1 MALHSMVVFL
11 LLVGHLCYTSQAAA
25 STLPGVRFGQQGD
38 RSRVVFELQEDVPYH
53 LEADS
58 DPTLI
63 RIIFPT
69 LRFTPKSQVARARTG
84 LIQEV
89 RWSTN
94 ASQVIADI
102 VLKQPGTVQHAARL
116 HAPPRVVVDIARR
129 NDGEAQKESE
139 GAKGQGTVTAAPR
152 AIDEHPREGTA
163 TSPPQAAS
171 PTAQTP
177 LLPPAS
183 TLTSTQLLERAEKQW
198 EARQFEAAQRSYTA
212 FLQRYPEHPS
222 NHLIAA
228 RVADILRAQEHY
240 RTALEAYVV
249 VVQGYPGSEGA
260 IISQIRMA
268 ELGTILPDLLP
279 AGDEPRYAAYR
290 HPLETLRRLT
300 SDYPFSPL
308 ADVARFKLA
317 EIILQQQDI
326 AAAMDLLQQL
336 LRRPLQDALRR
347 DVEQQLRRAVGR
359 QLDAY
364 QRQGAFFDVLRT
376 FFAYKPSLPPTE
388 AGHPELLYPLVASY
402 VRLGLLD
409 EAQSLLPTLLN
420 AAATPI
426 QRAHIALVQAMF
438 FAQNGRDE
446 VVTALL
452 SPLQQFT
459 DPTMRGQALFLL
471 TESAWRA
478 QRTDDVVR
486 YADLGEAI
494 LTDPV
499 ERTKFFTI
507 LGQAYET
514 QGEVNKAMQAFRK
527 CAEVPDAGERAETC
541 LLRAA
546 VLHAAQGQHEQALA
560 LYERVLQTFPHS
572 DNEGLL
578 FRIAE
583 SHRQQF
589 DKAQM
594 LATFTRLREHT
605 QEAFWQ
611 KVATEYLEQAQ
622 WQERLQERL
631 ATFQNT
637 LMR

>member
-1 MALHSMVVFL
+1 M
-11 LLVGHLCYTSQAAA
+11 
-25 STLPGVRFGQQGD
+25 
-38 RSRVVFELQEDVPYH
+38 
-53 LEADS
+53 
-58 DPTLI
+58 
-63 RIIFPT
+63 
-69 LRFTPKSQVARARTG
+69 
-84 LIQEV
+84 
-89 RWSTN
+89 
-94 ASQVIADI
+94 
-102 VLKQPGTVQHAARL
+102 
-116 HAPPRVVVDIARR
+116 
-129 NDGEAQKESE
+129 
-139 GAKGQGTVTAAPR
+139 
-152 AIDEHPREGTA
+152 
-163 TSPPQAAS
+163 
-171 PTAQTP
+171 
-177 LLPPAS
+177 S
-183 TLTSTQLLERAEKQW
+183 TLTPTQLLERAEKQW
-198 EARQFEAAQRSYTA
+198 AARQLEAAQRSYTA

-240 RTALEAYVV
+240 RAALEAYVV

-268 ELGTILPDLLP
+268 ELGTTLPDLLP

-317 EIILQQQDI
+317 EILLQQQDI
-326 AAAMDLLQQL
+326 AAALDLLQQL

-347 DVEQQLRRAVGR
+347 DVEQQLRQALGR

-388 AGHPELLYPLVASY
+388 TGHPDLLYPLVASY
-402 VRLGLLD
+402 VQLGLLD
-409 EAQSLLPTLLN
+409 EAQSLLPTLLD

-426 QRAHIALVQAMF
+426 QRAHMALAQATL
-438 FAQNGRDE
+438 FAQRGRDE

-452 SPLQQFT
+452 HPLQQFT
-459 DPTMRGQALFLL
+459 DPTMRGQALLLL

-478 QRTDDVVR
+478 QRPDDVVR
-486 YADLGEAI
+486 YAGVGEAI
-494 LTDPV
+494 LTGAA
-499 ERTKFFTI
+499 ERTRFFTI
-507 LGQAYET
+507 LGQAYEA
-514 QGEVNKAMQAFRK
+514 QGESTRRYRHSTSA
-527 CAEVPDAGERAETC
+527 
-541 LLRAA
+541 LRCPRPGSEQRRVCCGLQ
-546 VLHAAQGQHEQALA
+546 VLHAAQGQHKPALA
-560 LYERVLQTFPHS
+560 LYEHVLQTLPHS
-572 DNEGLL
+572 DKEGLL

-605 QEAFWQ
+605 QDAFWH

-622 WQERLQERL
+622 WQERFQERL
-631 ATFQNT
+631 AVFQNT

>member
-1 MALHSMVVFL
+1 V
-11 LLVGHLCYTSQAAA
+11 
-25 STLPGVRFGQQGD
+25 
-38 RSRVVFELQEDVPYH
+38 
-53 LEADS
+53 
-58 DPTLI
+58 
-63 RIIFPT
+63 
-69 LRFTPKSQVARARTG
+69 
-84 LIQEV
+84 
-89 RWSTN
+89 
-94 ASQVIADI
+94 
-102 VLKQPGTVQHAARL
+102 
-116 HAPPRVVVDIARR
+116 
-129 NDGEAQKESE
+129 
-139 GAKGQGTVTAAPR
+139 
-152 AIDEHPREGTA
+152 
-163 TSPPQAAS
+163 
-171 PTAQTP
+171 
-177 LLPPAS
+177 S

-198 EARQFEAAQRSYTA
+198 AARQFEAAQRSYTA
-212 FLQRYPEHPS
+212 FLQRSPEHPS

-240 RTALEAYVV
+240 RAALEAYVV

-409 EAQSLLPTLLN
+409 EAQSLLPSLLD

-426 QRAHIALVQAMF
+426 QRAHIGLAQATL
-438 FAQNGRDE
+438 FAHNGRDE

-459 DPTMRGQALFLL
+459 DPTLRGQALFLL

-507 LGQAYET
+507 LGQAY
-514 QGEVNKAMQAFRK
+514 
-527 CAEVPDAGERAETC
+527 
-541 LLRAA
+541 
-546 VLHAAQGQHEQALA
+546 
-560 LYERVLQTFPHS
+560 
-572 DNEGLL
+572 
-578 FRIAE
+578 
-583 SHRQQF
+583 
-589 DKAQM
+589 
-594 LATFTRLREHT
+594 
-605 QEAFWQ
+605 
-611 KVATEYLEQAQ
+611 
-622 WQERLQERL
+622 
-631 ATFQNT
+631 
-637 LMR
+637 